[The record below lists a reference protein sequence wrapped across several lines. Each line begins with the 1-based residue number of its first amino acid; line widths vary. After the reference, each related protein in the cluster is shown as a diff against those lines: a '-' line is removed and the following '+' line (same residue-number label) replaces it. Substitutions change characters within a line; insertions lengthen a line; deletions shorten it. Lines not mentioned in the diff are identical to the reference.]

1 MKTFFLYLFYKTM
14 RFSDIPGLEDEKKRL
29 IESFKSNTIHHAM
42 LFIGQRGSANLSL
55 ALAFSSYINCENRSE
70 NDSCG
75 KCPSC
80 IKMDKLIHPDV
91 NYVFPVAPTTKI
103 NKEVISDK
111 FIESWRSTVIESPY
125 LNVDDWFE
133 IYGFENKQPNISKD
147 EVRNL
152 VKKLTFKPFE
162 SLYKINI
169 IWLPEYLNIS
179 TSNAILK
186 ILEEPPGNTLFFLV
200 TNNDQKLIST
210 IKSRVQSFKIKRFS
224 DNDMKKYLSINKD
237 VSEDEVDQAIYLS
250 DGDIN
255 NAQKYLYASN
265 SEDLETLKVWMRACY
280 SQNFGEI
287 NTQVEWFNSLSK
299 IKKRTFLTYSL
310 KLMREA
316 LVSSI
321 DESLSRISDS
331 EMVFISKFRN
341 TLNSQDFENIIIAI
355 DENIRFL
362 DRNANPKILFLD
374 LSIKISDLFKKV
386 KS

>member
-1 MKTFFLYLFYKTM
+1 M

-29 IESFKSNTIHHAM
+29 IESIKSNTIHHAM

-91 NYVFPVAPTTKI
+91 NYVFPVAPTPKI

-133 IYGFENKQPNISKD
+133 VYGFENKQPNISKD

-162 SLYKINI
+162 SSFKINI

-210 IKSRVQSFKIKRFS
+210 IKSRVQAFKIKRFS
-224 DNDMKKYLSINKD
+224 DIDMKKYLSINQD

-265 SEDLETLKVWMRACY
+265 SQDLETLKVWMRACY
-280 SQNFGEI
+280 SQDFGEI
-287 NTQVEWFNSLSK
+287 NSQVEWFNSLSK

-331 EMVFISKFRN
+331 EMAFISKFRN

-386 KS
+386 NS

>member
-1 MKTFFLYLFYKTM
+1 M

-91 NYVFPVAPTTKI
+91 NYVFPVAPTPKI

-111 FIESWRSTVIESPY
+111 FIESWRSTVIESPF

-133 IYGFENKQPNISKD
+133 VYGFENKQPNISKD

-162 SLYKINI
+162 SSFKINI

-210 IKSRVQSFKIKRFS
+210 IKSRVQAFKIKRFS
-224 DNDMKKYLSINKD
+224 DIDMKKYLSINQD

-265 SEDLETLKVWMRACY
+265 SQDLETLKVWMRACY
-280 SQNFGEI
+280 SQDFGEI
-287 NTQVEWFNSLSK
+287 NSQVEWFNSLSK

-331 EMVFISKFRN
+331 EMAFISKFRN

-386 KS
+386 NS

>member
-1 MKTFFLYLFYKTM
+1 M

>member
-1 MKTFFLYLFYKTM
+1 M

-91 NYVFPVAPTTKI
+91 NYVFPVAPTPKI

-133 IYGFENKQPNISKD
+133 VYGFENKQPNISKD

-162 SLYKINI
+162 SSFKINI

-210 IKSRVQSFKIKRFS
+210 IKSRVQAFKIKRFS
-224 DNDMKKYLSINKD
+224 DIDMKKYLSINQD

-265 SEDLETLKVWMRACY
+265 SQDLETLKVWMRACY
-280 SQNFGEI
+280 SQDFGEI
-287 NTQVEWFNSLSK
+287 NSQVEWFNSLSK

-331 EMVFISKFRN
+331 EMAFISKFRN

-386 KS
+386 NS

>member
-1 MKTFFLYLFYKTM
+1 M

-331 EMVFISKFRN
+331 EMLFISKFRN